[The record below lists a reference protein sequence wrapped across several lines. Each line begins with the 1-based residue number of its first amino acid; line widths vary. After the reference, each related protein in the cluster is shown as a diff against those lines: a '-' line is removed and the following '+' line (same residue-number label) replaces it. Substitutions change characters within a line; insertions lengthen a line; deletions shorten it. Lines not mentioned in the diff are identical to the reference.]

1 MLANFARSSACA
13 LALVAGC
20 SAEDLGYPRVASA
33 SQSPDLRY
41 TVEIRNHPT
50 IDPPEQ
56 SLWIGETN
64 GQLRYVA
71 GVASDTGWSGPCAWS
86 QDSSLFAFVVG
97 AKVVVVEPT
106 TGAVRL
112 EQWLIHRE
120 DHVSRSRNEIRYI
133 GFAQDSSAVVAQI
146 CTRQKLTCLE
156 PTAIPVPAPGTGV

>member
-1 MLANFARSSACA
+1 MLASLTRSAACA

-33 SQSPDLRY
+33 SQSPNLRY

-64 GQLRYVA
+64 GRLRYVA
-71 GVASDTGWSGPCAWS
+71 GVASDTVWGGPVAWS
-86 QDSSLFAFVVG
+86 QDSSLFAFVV
-97 AKVVVVEPT
+97 ASKIVVVEPS

-112 EQWLIHRE
+112 EQWLIPRE

-146 CTRQKLTCLE
+146 CTRQTPRCLK
-156 PTAIPVPAPGTGV
+156 PTAIPVPASGTGV